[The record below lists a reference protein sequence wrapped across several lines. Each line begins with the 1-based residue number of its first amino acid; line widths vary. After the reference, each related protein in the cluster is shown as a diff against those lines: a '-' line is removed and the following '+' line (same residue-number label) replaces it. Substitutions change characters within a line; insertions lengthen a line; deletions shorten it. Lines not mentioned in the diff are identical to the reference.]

1 MKNIYFI
8 IVSVILTFYIVSE
21 VRKKHFSIKE
31 SFWWVAASIVMLLLS
46 IFPYSIDKVASL
58 LNIAYPPSL
67 LFVICIVFLVF
78 INFRNSKRIAEHQ
91 EKIIEL
97 SQHIAILESENEEK
111 NMNKNKIQGN

>member
-8 IVSVILTFYIVSE
+8 IISLIAMLYIVSE
-21 VRKKHFSIKE
+21 VRKKRFSIKE
-31 SFWWVAASIVMLLLS
+31 SFWWVIASIVMLILS
-46 IFPYSIDKVASL
+46 IFPYSIDVLAKF

-78 INFRNSKRIAEHQ
+78 MIFRNNKKIAEQQ

-97 SQHIAILESENEEK
+97 AQRIAILESK
-111 NMNKNKIQGN
+111 DK